1 MSSESIALSGTA
13 TARCSILEK
22 AYGYL
27 AKLLSVAMLIGLQP
41 TSLPGQSHIA
51 EPALNLGDTS
61 FLDAPALPGFVL
73 EQIADGTRAGRIVDA
88 TGNTIPGAVN
98 SLSGLTHFAWIA
110 HKGIFGAWY
119 GAEVVVAAADVDA

>member
-27 AKLLSVAMLIGLQP
+27 AKLLSVAMLIGLQS
-41 TSLPGQSHIA
+41 TSLPGQSHVA

-73 EQIADGTRAGRIVDA
+73 EQIADGTRWPYRRCYRQHHSRRRRRQQPQRPHPLRLDSA
-88 TGNTIPGAVN
+88 
-98 SLSGLTHFAWIA
+98 
-110 HKGIFGAWY
+110 
-119 GAEVVVAAADVDA
+119 